1 MQNTELYLT
10 LIANV
15 IIDAIKDYSKNNNK
29 ILFKESDCIGYK
41 GIRFST
47 INLDNLFPPI
57 NKNIGYFKNGHFAYY
72 EISIVDSMIEV
83 NLNVSKID
91 LNYLYYDKLSD
102 LNIINENRSYVTLY
116 SNQIIDIN
124 NDNTSIKNAVISF
137 LDSIDDI
144 EAIALKEKEDNNY
157 LYEEGS
163 MYESLDTKYERNVAA
178 RNKCL
183 EYYGTKCM
191 ICGYDSKKIFGEN
204 TKPIIEVHH
213 IVPIS
218 YIKEEYEVD
227 PIKDLIPVCP
237 NCHAFI
243 HSKDNGVYTIDE
255 VKEMIKNR
263 LSDK

>member
-15 IIDAIKDYSKNNNK
+15 IIDAIKDYSRKNKK
-29 ILFKESDCIGYK
+29 IRFKESDCIGFK

-47 INLDNLFPPI
+47 ISLDNLFPPI
-57 NKNIGYFKNGHFAYY
+57 GKNIGCFKNGHFAYY
-72 EISIVDSMIEV
+72 EISIIDSFVEIH
-83 NLNVSKID
+83 LNVSKID
-91 LNYLYYDKLSD
+91 LNYLYYAKLAK
-102 LNIINENRSYVTLY
+102 LNVIKDNKTYATLY
-116 SNQIIDIN
+116 SAKLAGIQS
-124 NDNTSIKNAVISF
+124 DNISIRNAITSF
-137 LDSIDDI
+137 LDGIDNI
-144 EAIALKEKEDNNY
+144 ELIALKEKEADNSSFK
-157 LYEEGS
+157 EGS
-163 MYESLDTKYERNVAA
+163 MYEALDVKYERNIEA

-191 ICGYDSKKIFGEN
+191 ICGYDSKKVFGED

-243 HSKDNGVYTIDE
+243 HSKDDGVYTIDE
-255 VKEMIKNR
+255 VKEIIK
-263 LSDK
+263 KKG